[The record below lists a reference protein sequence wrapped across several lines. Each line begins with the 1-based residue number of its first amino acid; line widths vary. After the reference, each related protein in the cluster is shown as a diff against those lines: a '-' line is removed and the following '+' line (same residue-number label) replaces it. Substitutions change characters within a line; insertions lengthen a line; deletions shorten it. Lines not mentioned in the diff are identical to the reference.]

1 MNKYSMQKMIIG
13 VLIISGYIY
22 SMNTQQPLS
31 VIEHMMVEKALS
43 KISFIGDKKVL
54 HIGSTGQDLLKEKA
68 PKVQQFNVDLDT
80 LNKIE
85 DPAIMYDKIVSFT
98 FWNIFKKSPC
108 LLAQS
113 KRLLKRGGCMCMIL
127 PHYTSAYLKAYNEV
141 IATEKWKKRCHLE
154 KIEGYSCRKIKE
166 LYTQAGMNNS
176 FARELVKPSFIFKN
190 NKRFIEWI
198 VASMIPLE
206 NVFWWYHKELAQDVA
221 RNYIARY
228 PIKSNKSIE
237 FNFPY
242 IIVSACKA

>member
-1 MNKYSMQKMIIG
+1 MSKYRV
-13 VLIISGYIY
+13 VLAGAIISCSMYA
-22 SMNTQQPLS
+22 MNTQKPLS
-31 VIEHMMVEKALS
+31 AIESTMVEKALS

-54 HIGSTGQDLLKEKA
+54 HIGGTGQDLLKEKA

-85 DPAIMYDKIVSFT
+85 DPAIMYDKIISFT

-108 LLAQS
+108 LLEQS
-113 KRLLKRGGCMCMIL
+113 KRLLKSGGQMCIIL
-127 PHYTSAYLKAYNEV
+127 PHHTSDYLKAYNEV
-141 IATEKWKKRCHLE
+141 IATEKWEKRCHLE

-166 LYTQAGMNNS
+166 LYTQAGMNS
-176 FARELVKPSFIFKN
+176 YFARELVKPSFIFKN

-206 NVFWWYHKELAQDVA
+206 NVFWWYYKELAQDVA
-221 RNYIARY
+221 CNYIARY